1 MSQILEEDLNE
12 TNNEFQND
20 SHRLYNQTFPSN
32 QIKEE
37 TKKTI
42 IYSKSKTSNSAQ
54 TTIEN
59 VKTLSKNNS
68 YVTNTNNNFCL
79 TVNNSILF
87 KNLKYLEED
96 NTKLREA
103 LSELKSEVKE
113 KDQAINESQKII
125 RKVNDEYSQ
134 MVKEFKK
141 LEEERN
147 ILQEENEKNK
157 KMYENI
163 SKRYNNEEKMKKQN
177 EQLKNE
183 LIKMKEIVNNL
194 KGNFNNVA
202 NDYNKREKDI
212 KDKEIIIKDLKI
224 EGSKIINMLQDRELL
239 IQAYSKKVYELNG
252 IIKQKD
258 EQLKMMINFSKEL
271 NDENKM
277 NVKELTKQ
285 AIKTLKIFYST
296 MNNKEGPT
304 QVNLIEITKGEKDEI
319 IDKNNNLSELILGQN
334 SVNSEIKN
342 KCSFEL
348 NEATKNEL
356 YLPEKGINYINKE
369 FLIDNNFKTCL
380 LKTELFGSIIREFE
394 LFYFFSKIFSKL
406 NEDVFKLDWS
416 LPSNNKKDDIQKKKD
431 IGGTVE
437 RLKNIKKMYNR
448 IYNDLINYKKENISL
463 KTKLKD
469 VNLYINKLKNE
480 FYDKIKKFKEK
491 IKFFNE
497 HKGYINDVEKENKLD
512 NKEASLEEKN
522 REEISNLH
530 LEIDKIKLLN
540 HNLGLEIKE
549 KNEIINR
556 LKSENEQL
564 SNKLSS
570 LKRNPIVEKNNSF
583 SSKKSNNKNNKKENK
598 NLLRKS
604 ILNDA
609 YNDDLSINSNNNDI
623 KFSTNKA
630 SNSSNENFFDY
641 SLFDSESKNSKNSLK
656 FSTNPTSNRIMNMNK
671 NNIKN
676 IFKNINELSNNDNDI
691 NENDISNIYIKS
703 TNYSNFLNLKIQN
716 QEYFSYFMDN
726 NLEDLK
732 NCKLRNTADLLE
744 RDLFNNIFSLINDF
758 KMEMKKE
765 KYTDLINKYLQTPK
779 IVHQFINEIEQI
791 KSNLNIIKK
800 KFEESNSDKRIR
812 QLINIIESIEKFLQ
826 YLHNHLNNTN
836 IELKSFHPY
845 LKIIFDLVFKIV
857 YHSPFSSQTNIE
869 DINPLKI
876 GKESFQNL
884 SVSDDIIEDDYN
896 SNRNYR
902 TIQKNDIVMIR
913 KINMNKINL
922 KNKRDNNK
930 LNRNTLEEIDNTIKT
945 KESLFPNIQELKQ
958 FFEINKNIFSSSE
971 LIKYRSVYE
980 ELPISKLLSVF
991 KGICDNLKKTVY
1003 NSKNDYESDIS
1014 DLEESNI
1021 FSESKNTQDNEN
1033 NIYHIVNEKIFGL
1046 KRFELNY
1053 KVFMELLK
1061 NYLVCFELIVNEIE
1075 IEIQNKNRQKQI
1087 ELGEEINILY
1097 NIFEDAVYFKM
1108 DKLDD
1113 DIIFNRKMALRLLL
1127 NHKEY
1132 LSIIYDI

>member
-1 MSQILEEDLNE
+1 MNQILEEDLNE
-12 TNNEFQND
+12 TNNEFQD
-20 SHRLYNQTFPSN
+20 GSQIIYNQTFPSN
-32 QIKEE
+32 QIKQEKN
-37 TKKTI
+37 KKI
-42 IYSKSKTSNSAQ
+42 NFSKSKTSNSAQ
-54 TTIEN
+54 TTTEIFN
-59 VKTLSKNNS
+59 KLSKNNS
-68 YVTNTNNNFCL
+68 YLTDINNNFGL
-79 TVNNSILF
+79 TANNSSLF
-87 KNLKYLEED
+87 KNLKYLDED
-96 NTKLREA
+96 NAKLREA

-113 KDQAINESQKII
+113 KDKAINESQTII
-125 RKVNDEYSQ
+125 RKINDEYSQ

-141 LEEERN
+141 LEEEKN
-147 ILQEENEKNK
+147 ILQEENEKHK

-163 SKRYNNEEKMKKQN
+163 SKRFNNEEKMKKQN

-183 LIKMKEIVNNL
+183 LIKMKEIVKNL
-194 KGNFNNVA
+194 KGNFNNVT

-224 EGSKIINMLQDRELL
+224 EGNKIINMLQDRELL
-239 IQAYSKKVYELNG
+239 IQAYSQKVAELNG

-258 EQLKMMINFSKEL
+258 DQLKMMVNFSKDL

-277 NVKELTKQ
+277 NIKELTKQ
-285 AIKTLKIFYST
+285 AIKTLKTFYNT
-296 MNNKEGPT
+296 VNNKEGHT

-319 IDKNNNLSELILGQN
+319 IDKNHLPDIIFGQN
-334 SVNSEIKN
+334 SDITKIKN

-348 NEATKNEL
+348 NEVIKNEL
-356 YLPEKGINYINKE
+356 YLPDKGVNYINKE

-380 LKTELFGSIIREFE
+380 LKTELFGSIFREVE

-416 LPSNNKKDDIQKKKD
+416 LPYNDKNDEIQKKKD
-431 IGGTVE
+431 ISGTVE

-463 KTKLKD
+463 KSKLKE

-480 FYDKIKKFKEK
+480 FYDKIKKLKEK
-491 IKFFNE
+491 IKFFNK
-497 HKGYINDVEKENKLD
+497 HKEYINDEEKENNMD
-512 NKEASLEEKN
+512 DKELSSEEKN

-530 LEIDKIKLLN
+530 LEIDKINNLN
-540 HNLGLEIKE
+540 HNMGQKIIE
-549 KNEIINR
+549 KDGIINR
-556 LKSENEQL
+556 LKSENEKL
-564 SNKLSS
+564 SNKLNS
-570 LKRNPIVEKNNSF
+570 LRRNLNVEKNNSF
-583 SSKKSNNKNNKKENK
+583 SSKNSNNKNNKKENK

-604 ILNDA
+604 ILNDV
-609 YNDDLSINSNNNDI
+609 YNNDLSINSNNNDI

-630 SNSSNENFFDY
+630 SNSNNENFFDY
-641 SLFDSESKNSKNSLK
+641 SLFESESKNSMK
-656 FSTNPTSNRIMNMNK
+656 FSTNPTSNRVMNMNK
-671 NNIKN
+671 HNIKN
-676 IFKNINELSNNDNDI
+676 VFKNINDFSNNDNDI

-703 TNYSNFLNLKIQN
+703 TNYSNFMNLKIQN

-726 NLEDLK
+726 NLEDINNGKFK
-732 NCKLRNTADLLE
+732 NTTNFLE
-744 RDLFNNIFSLINDF
+744 RNLFNNIFSLINDF
-758 KMEMKKE
+758 KMEMEKE
-765 KYTDLINKYLQTPK
+765 KYTNLINKYLQTPK
-779 IVHQFINEIEQI
+779 IIHQFINEIDQI
-791 KSNLNIIKK
+791 KSNLNIIKERIDK
-800 KFEESNSDKRIR
+800 SNNDKRIKL
-812 QLINIIESIEKFLQ
+812 QLIKIIESIDKFLQ
-826 YLHNHLNNTN
+826 FLYNHLNNTN
-836 IELKSFHPY
+836 RELKNYQPY
-845 LKIIFDLVFKIV
+845 LKIIFSLVFKIV
-857 YHSPFSSQTNIE
+857 YQSPFVEKADIE
-869 DINPLKI
+869 DISPLKLEN
-876 GKESFQNL
+876 ESFQNL
-884 SVSDDIIEDDYN
+884 SVSDDIIEGEYN
-896 SNRNYR
+896 SNQNYR
-902 TIQKNDIVMIR
+902 TIQKDDIVMIKR
-913 KINMNKINL
+913 NNKNKIIL
-922 KNKRDNNK
+922 KNKRDNSK
-930 LNRNTLEEIDNTIKT
+930 LNRNTLEEVDNTIKT

-971 LIKYRSVYE
+971 LIKYRSIYE
-980 ELPISKLLSVF
+980 GLPTSKLLSVF
-991 KGICDNLKKTVY
+991 KGICDNLKKRVY

-1014 DLEESNI
+1014 DFEESNI
-1021 FSESKNTQDNEN
+1021 FSESKSTQDNEN

-1053 KVFMELLK
+1053 KIFMELLK

>member
-1 MSQILEEDLNE
+1 MNQISEEDLNE
-12 TNNEFQND
+12 INNEFQND
-20 SHRLYNQTFPSN
+20 SHRIYNQTFPSI

-37 TKKTI
+37 TKKKI
-42 IYSKSKTSNSAQ
+42 ICSKSKASNSAQ

-59 VKTLSKNNS
+59 FKNLSKNNS
-68 YVTNTNNNFCL
+68 YLTNTNNNFGL
-79 TVNNSILF
+79 TANNSSLF
-87 KNLKYLEED
+87 KNLKYLDE
-96 NTKLREA
+96 NNAKLREA

-113 KDQAINESQKII
+113 KDQAISESQKII
-125 RKVNDEYSQ
+125 RKINDEYSQ

-212 KDKEIIIKDLKI
+212 KDKEIIIKDLKV

-239 IQAYSKKVYELNG
+239 IQAYSKKVSELNG

-258 EQLKMMINFSKEL
+258 EQLKMMVNFSKEL
-271 NDENKM
+271 NDENKI
-277 NVKELTKQ
+277 NIKELTKQ

-319 IDKNNNLSELILGQN
+319 IDKNNNLSEIIFGPN
-334 SVNSEIKN
+334 NDIVKIKN
-342 KCSFEL
+342 ECSFEL
-348 NEATKNEL
+348 NEAIKNEL
-356 YLPEKGINYINKE
+356 FLPDKGVNYINKE
-369 FLIDNNFKTCL
+369 FLIKNNFKTCL
-380 LKTELFGSIIREFE
+380 LKTELFSSIIREIE
-394 LFYFFSKIFSKL
+394 LIYFYSKIFSKL
-406 NEDVFKLDWS
+406 NEDVFKLDFS
-416 LPSNNKKDDIQKKKD
+416 LHSSDKKEEIQKKKD

-463 KTKLKD
+463 KSKLKD

-480 FYDKIKKFKEK
+480 FYDKIKKLKER
-491 IKFFNE
+491 IKFFNKYKE
-497 HKGYINDVEKENKLD
+497 YISDEEKKNKLD
-512 NKEASLEEKN
+512 DREASIERKN

-530 LEIDKIKLLN
+530 LEIDKINNLN
-540 HNLGLEIKE
+540 HNMEQKIKE
-549 KNEIINR
+549 KDEIINR
-556 LKSENEQL
+556 LKNKNEQL
-564 SNKLSS
+564 SNKLNSFR
-570 LKRNPIVEKNNSF
+570 RNPSVEKNNSF
-583 SSKKSNNKNNKKENK
+583 SSKNSYNKNNKKENK

-623 KFSTNKA
+623 KLNTNKA
-630 SNSSNENFFDY
+630 SNSNNENFFDY
-641 SLFDSESKNSKNSLK
+641 SFFESESKNSMK
-656 FSTNPTSNRIMNMNK
+656 FSTNPTSNRVMNMNK
-671 NNIKN
+671 HNIKN
-676 IFKNINELSNNDNDI
+676 IFKNINDLSNNDNDI

-703 TNYSNFLNLKIQN
+703 TNYSNFANLKIQN

-726 NLEDLK
+726 NFEDLN
-732 NCKLRNTADLLE
+732 NCKLKNTTDLLE
-744 RDLFNNIFSLINDF
+744 RDLFNNIFSLMNDF

-765 KYTDLINKYLQTPK
+765 KYIDLINKYLQTPK
-779 IVHQFINEIEQI
+779 RIHQFINEIEQI

-800 KFEESNSDKRIR
+800 KFEESNSDKTIKL
-812 QLINIIESIEKFLQ
+812 QLINIIESIEKFMQ
-826 YLHNHLNNTN
+826 YLYNHLNNTK
-836 IELKSFHPY
+836 IELKHFHPY

-857 YHSPFSSQTNIE
+857 YHCPFAIQTNTE
-869 DINPLKI
+869 DISPLKVEN
-876 GKESFQNL
+876 ESFQNL
-884 SVSDDIIEDDYN
+884 SVSDDIIEGEYN
-896 SNRNYR
+896 SNKNNR
-902 TIQKNDIVMIR
+902 TIQKEDIVMIKR
-913 KINMNKINL
+913 NNMNIINL
-922 KNKRDNNK
+922 KSKRDNSK
-930 LNRNTLEEIDNTIKT
+930 LKRNTLDEIDNTIKT

-971 LIKYRSVYE
+971 LIKYRSIYE
-980 ELPISKLLSVF
+980 GLPISKLLSVF
-991 KGICDNLKKTVY
+991 KGICDNLKKAVY

-1014 DLEESNI
+1014 DFEESNI
-1021 FSESKNTQDNEN
+1021 LNESKSTQDNEN

-1053 KVFMELLK
+1053 KIFMELLK

-1113 DIIFNRKMALRLLL
+1113 DIIFNRKMVLRLLL